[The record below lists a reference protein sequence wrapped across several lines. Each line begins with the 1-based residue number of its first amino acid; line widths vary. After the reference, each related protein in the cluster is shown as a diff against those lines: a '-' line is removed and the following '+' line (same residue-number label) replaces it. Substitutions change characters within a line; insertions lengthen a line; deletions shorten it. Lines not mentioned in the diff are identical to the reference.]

1 MRGGRRNPHAGRV
14 AGGEKSAA
22 AIDGNEAAARV
33 AYATSEVIAIYP
45 ITPASPMGELADA
58 WSAAGT
64 PNLWGDV
71 PDVVEMQ
78 SEGGA
83 AGAIHGALQAGALAT
98 TFTASQGLLLMLPV
112 MYKLAGELTSTVFH
126 VAARTLATHALSIFG
141 DHSDVMAARGT
152 GFALLCSSSVQEAHD
167 LALVATAATLES
179 RIPFLHFFDGFRT
192 SHELNVVDVLRDDQ
206 IRALVEEGMVE
217 AHRARALTPDH
228 PVLRGSAQNP
238 DVFFQ
243 AREAASPYYAATP
256 AIVAQA
262 MERFAEVAGRRYG
275 LFDYVGAPDAER
287 VLVLMGSGCG
297 AAEEAVEALNARGEK
312 VGLVKV
318 RLYRPFS
325 AGDLAAAIPETV
337 RGVAVLDRCKDPAAP
352 GEPLYQDVVTAL
364 AEQGRL
370 LPVIG
375 GRYGLASKEFTPAMA
390 AAALAELD
398 QAEPRRHFT
407 VGIRDDVSATSLDVA
422 PLETEPDDVVRAVFY
437 GLGSDGTVGANKNS
451 VKIIAEQTG
460 LHAQGYFVYDSK
472 KAGSVTVSH
481 LRFGP
486 RPIRSTYLIERAGF
500 VACHQFDL
508 LWRMD
513 VLELAGEGATF
524 LLNSPHGPDE
534 VWERLPAEVQRQLV
548 DKRIRLFVVDA
559 GHVARE
565 AGLGSRVNT
574 VLQPCFF
581 ALAGVLPR
589 EQAISAIKQAI
600 ESTYG
605 KRGRVVV
612 ERNFRA
618 VDLALG
624 AMHEV
629 EVPAEATGTVFRRPP
644 VPDDAPDFVR
654 RITSEIMAGRGDLLP
669 VSALPADGTF
679 PVGTARYE
687 KPGLADEIPI
697 WDPEICIDCAKC
709 ALVCPH
715 AAIRLKVFDADAL
728 AGAPADFKWKEWRGR
743 DLPGK
748 LLSVQVAPDDC
759 TGCGICIDTCPARSK
774 EEAKH
779 KSLDPA
785 PRLERL
791 DVERASWDFFLTIP
805 ELDRTLVEPGT
816 VKGSQLLEPL
826 FQFSGACE
834 GCGETPYLKLLTQL
848 YGDRILVANATGCS
862 SIYGGN
868 LPTTPWS
875 ANGQGRGP
883 AWSNSLFEDNAEFG
897 LGMRLALDHQSA
909 QARALLTSIEPPLEP
924 ELVEAILG
932 ADQSSE
938 AGIEAQRARVAELKE
953 RLAARDDPGAKR
965 LSVLADTLVRKSVWI
980 VGGDGWAYDIGS
992 GGLDHVLAGG
1002 RDVNVLVLDTEVY
1015 SNTGGQA
1022 SKATPLGAVAKF
1034 AAGGKR
1040 TRKKDLG
1047 QIAAAYGSVYVAQIA
1062 LGADNPQAVKAF
1074 AEANAYPGPSLI
1086 LAYSHCIAHGIE
1098 MGTAMAHQKE
1108 ATDSGYWPL
1117 YRFDPRLDHPF
1128 QLDSRKPKLPLAE
1141 FAGKEARFAMLARAR
1156 PAEAA
1161 QLAEQAQRD
1170 VDERWHLY
1178 EQLAAVEH
1186 SPTGGE
1192 E

>member
-1 MRGGRRNPHAGRV
+1 
-14 AGGEKSAA
+14 
-22 AIDGNEAAARV
+22 
-33 AYATSEVIAIYP
+33 
-45 ITPASPMGELADA
+45 
-58 WSAAGT
+58 
-64 PNLWGDV
+64 
-71 PDVVEMQ
+71 
-78 SEGGA
+78 
-83 AGAIHGALQAGALAT
+83 
-98 TFTASQGLLLMLPV
+98 
-112 MYKLAGELTSTVFH
+112 
-126 VAARTLATHALSIFG
+126 
-141 DHSDVMAARGT
+141 
-152 GFALLCSSSVQEAHD
+152 
-167 LALVATAATLES
+167 
-179 RIPFLHFFDGFRT
+179 
-192 SHELNVVDVLRDDQ
+192 
-206 IRALVEEGMVE
+206 
-217 AHRARALTPDH
+217 
-228 PVLRGSAQNP
+228 VLRGSAQNP

-243 AREAASPYYAATP
+243 SREAANPFYAATP
-256 AIVAQA
+256 TIVAQA
-262 MERFAEVAGRRYG
+262 MDRFAEVAGRRYG

-297 AAEEAVEALNARGEK
+297 AAEEAVEALNAGGDK

-318 RLYRPFS
+318 RLYRPFPS
-325 AGDLAAAIPETV
+325 GDLAAAIPETV
-337 RGVAVLDRCKDPAAP
+337 RSVAVLDRCKDPAAP
-352 GEPLYQDVVTAL
+352 GEPLYQDVLTAL
-364 AEQGRL
+364 VEQGRP

-398 QAEPRRHFT
+398 AAEPRRHFT
-407 VGIRDDVSATSLDVA
+407 VGIRDDVSGKSLDVA
-422 PLETEPDDVVRAVFY
+422 PLSTEPDDVVRAVFY

-451 VKIIAEQTG
+451 VKIIAEQTD

-486 RPIRSTYLIERAGF
+486 RPIRSSYLIERAGF

-513 VLELAGEGATF
+513 VLELADDGATF
-524 LLNSPHGPDE
+524 LLNSPYRADQ
-534 VWERLPAEVQRQLV
+534 VWERLPAEVQQQIV
-548 DKRIRLFVVDA
+548 DRRLRFFIVDA
-559 GHVARE
+559 GRVARE

-589 EQAISAIKQAI
+589 EQAMAAIKHAI
-600 ESTYG
+600 EKTYG

-612 ERNFRA
+612 ERNFCA
-618 VDLALG
+618 VDLALA
-624 AMHEV
+624 AMHEI

-644 VPDDAPDFVR
+644 VPADAPDFVR
-654 RITSEIMAGRGDLLP
+654 RVTSEIMAGRGDRLP

-687 KPGLADEIPI
+687 KAGLAEEIPV
-697 WDPEICIDCAKC
+697 WDPDICIDCAKC

-715 AAIRLKVFDADAL
+715 AAIRLKVFDADAI
-728 AGAPADFKWKEWRGR
+728 AGAPAGFKWKEWRGR

-774 EEAKH
+774 EVAKH

-785 PRLERL
+785 PRLEHL
-791 DVERASWDFFLTIP
+791 DEERANWDFFLSIP
-805 ELDRTLVEPGT
+805 ELDRTLVQPGT

-826 FQFSGACE
+826 FEFSGACE

-875 ANGQGRGP
+875 ANAEGRGP
-883 AWSNSLFEDNAEFG
+883 AWANSLFEDNAEFG
-897 LGMRLALDHQSA
+897 LGMRLALDHQA
-909 QARALLTSIEPPLEP
+909 VQARTLLAALEP
-924 ELVEAILG
+924 ESAEAILS

-938 AGIEAQRARVAELKE
+938 AGINGQRTRVAELKA
-953 RLAARDDPGAKR
+953 RLAGVDTPEARR
-965 LSVLADTLVRKSVWI
+965 LLVLADALVRKSVWI
-980 VGGDGWAYDIGS
+980 VGGDGWAYDIGY
-992 GGLDHVLAGG
+992 GGLDHVLACG

-1034 AAGGKR
+1034 AAAGKR

-1047 QIAAAYGSVYVAQIA
+1047 QSAAAYGTVYVAQIA
-1062 LGADNPQAVKAF
+1062 LGADNPQTVKAF
-1074 AEANAYPGPSLI
+1074 AEADAFPGPSLI

-1098 MGTAMAHQKE
+1098 MSTAMAHQKE
-1108 ATDSGYWPL
+1108 ASDSGYWPL
-1117 YRFDPRLDHPF
+1117 YRYDPRLDHPF
-1128 QLDSRKPKLPLAE
+1128 QLDSRKPKLPLTE
-1141 FAGKEARFAMLARAR
+1141 FTNKEARFAMLARTR
-1156 PAEAA
+1156 PEEAEE
-1161 QLAEQAQRD
+1161 LGEQAQRD
-1170 VDERWHLY
+1170 VEERWHLY
-1178 EQLAAVEH
+1178 EQLADVEH
-1186 SPTGGE
+1186 APPAEGKDE
-1192 E
+1192 

>member
-1 MRGGRRNPHAGRV
+1 M
-14 AGGEKSAA
+14 
-22 AIDGNEAAARV
+22 
-33 AYATSEVIAIYP
+33 
-45 ITPASPMGELADA
+45 
-58 WSAAGT
+58 
-64 PNLWGDV
+64 
-71 PDVVEMQ
+71 
-78 SEGGA
+78 
-83 AGAIHGALQAGALAT
+83 
-98 TFTASQGLLLMLPV
+98 
-112 MYKLAGELTSTVFH
+112 
-126 VAARTLATHALSIFG
+126 
-141 DHSDVMAARGT
+141 
-152 GFALLCSSSVQEAHD
+152 
-167 LALVATAATLES
+167 
-179 RIPFLHFFDGFRT
+179 
-192 SHELNVVDVLRDDQ
+192 
-206 IRALVEEGMVE
+206 
-217 AHRARALTPDH
+217 
-228 PVLRGSAQNP
+228 
-238 DVFFQ
+238 
-243 AREAASPYYAATP
+243 
-256 AIVAQA
+256 
-262 MERFAEVAGRRYG
+262 
-275 LFDYVGAPDAER
+275 
-287 VLVLMGSGCG
+287 
-297 AAEEAVEALNARGEK
+297 
-312 VGLVKV
+312 
-318 RLYRPFS
+318 
-325 AGDLAAAIPETV
+325 
-337 RGVAVLDRCKDPAAP
+337 
-352 GEPLYQDVVTAL
+352 
-364 AEQGRL
+364 
-370 LPVIG
+370 
-375 GRYGLASKEFTPAMA
+375 
-390 AAALAELD
+390 
-398 QAEPRRHFT
+398 
-407 VGIRDDVSATSLDVA
+407 
-422 PLETEPDDVVRAVFY
+422 
-437 GLGSDGTVGANKNS
+437 
-451 VKIIAEQTG
+451 
-460 LHAQGYFVYDSK
+460 
-472 KAGSVTVSH
+472 
-481 LRFGP
+481 
-486 RPIRSTYLIERAGF
+486 
-500 VACHQFDL
+500 
-508 LWRMD
+508 
-513 VLELAGEGATF
+513 
-524 LLNSPHGPDE
+524 
-534 VWERLPAEVQRQLV
+534 
-548 DKRIRLFVVDA
+548 
-559 GHVARE
+559 
-565 AGLGSRVNT
+565 NT

-589 EQAISAIKQAI
+589 DQAIAAIKQAI

-644 VPDDAPDFVR
+644 VPDAAPDFVR
-654 RITSEIMAGRGDLLP
+654 RVTSEIMAGRGDLLP

-687 KPGLADEIPI
+687 KPGLAEEIPV

-774 EEAKH
+774 EVAKH
-779 KSLDPA
+779 KSLDAA

-791 DVERASWDFFLTIP
+791 EAERANWDFFLTIP
-805 ELDRTLVEPGT
+805 ELDRTLVQPGT

-826 FQFSGACE
+826 FEFSGACE

-909 QARALLTSIEPPLEP
+909 QARALLTSIEPALDP

-938 AGIEAQRARVAELKE
+938 AGIEAQRARIAELKE

-965 LSVLADTLVRKSVWI
+965 LSVLADSLVRKSVWI

-1074 AEANAYPGPSLI
+1074 AEADAYPGPSLI

-1098 MGTAMAHQKE
+1098 MATAMAHQKE

-1117 YRFDPRLDHPF
+1117 YRFDPRLDHPVPA
-1128 QLDSRKPKLPLAE
+1128 RLAQ
-1141 FAGKEARFAMLARAR
+1141 
-1156 PAEAA
+1156 AEAA
-1161 QLAEQAQRD
+1161 ARRLCRQGGALLDARPGEAGRGGAARRAGAARRRRALAPLRAAR
-1170 VDERWHLY
+1170 RGRA
-1178 EQLAAVEH
+1178 LADRRQ
-1186 SPTGGE
+1186 
-1192 E
+1192 